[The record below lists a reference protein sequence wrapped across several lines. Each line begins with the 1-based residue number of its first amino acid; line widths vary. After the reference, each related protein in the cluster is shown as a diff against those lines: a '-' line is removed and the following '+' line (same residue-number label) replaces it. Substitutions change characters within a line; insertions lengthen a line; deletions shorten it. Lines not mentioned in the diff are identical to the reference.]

1 MEMGAIV
8 QGHGNEPAAA
18 AGLRG
23 RDLVSS
29 ADLTRD
35 EYEVVFDRAVAL
47 KTEFRSGRR
56 HAQKLLADRSVAL
69 IFEKQSLR
77 TRVTF
82 EAGIDQLGGHALYL
96 AEGIGLGV
104 RESVSDIAHNLER
117 WVDAIVARTFD
128 HSVVTELAAE
138 AGIPVVNA
146 LTDDE
151 HPCQALAD
159 LLALREHFGRLD
171 GLVMTFVGDG
181 NNVYNSLALAG
192 AILGME
198 IRLAHPEG
206 YGPRSAVRAYAERL
220 AAVGHGRIVVGQ
232 DPRELVRGADAVYT
246 DVWVSMGQEDQSHA
260 RLAAFRGYQVNDELL
275 DLAGPRVVAMHCL
288 PAHRGQEITDDVLDG
303 PRSLALEQA
312 ENRLHVQK
320 AFLAETLAR

>member
-1 MEMGAIV
+1 MGI
-8 QGHGNEPAAA
+8 QESFQSGLGQSAAA
-18 AGLRG
+18 DLRG

-35 EYEVVFDRAVAL
+35 EYELVFERAVAL
-47 KTEFRSGRR
+47 KREFRAGRR
-56 HAQKLLADRSVAL
+56 HAEKLLADRTVAL
-69 IFEKQSLR
+69 IFENQSLR

-82 EAGIDQLGGHALYL
+82 EAGIAQLGGHALYL

-104 RESVSDIAHNLER
+104 RESVADIAHNLER
-117 WVDAIVARTFD
+117 WIDGVVVRTFD

-138 AGIPVVNA
+138 AKIPVVNA

-159 LLALREHFGRLD
+159 LLTLREHFGRLD
-171 GLVMTFVGDG
+171 GLILTFVGDG
-181 NNVYNSLALAG
+181 NNVFNSLALAG
-192 AILGME
+192 AILGLE
-198 IRLAHPEG
+198 VRLAHPSG
-206 YGPRSAVRAYAERL
+206 YGPRPQIMAL
-220 AAVGHGRIVVGQ
+220 AHELAGSGHGGIVAGH

-246 DVWVSMGQEDQSHA
+246 DVWISMGQEEQSHA
-260 RLAAFRGYQVNDELL
+260 RLAAFAGYQVDSALL
-275 DLAGPRVVAMHCL
+275 DLAGPRAVAMHCL
-288 PAHRGQEITDDVLDG
+288 PAHRGQEITGEVLDG

-320 AFLAETLAR
+320 AFLVESLARA

>member
-1 MEMGAIV
+1 METAGFV
-8 QGHGNEPAAA
+8 QAQGGERAHWD
-18 AGLRG
+18 GLRG

-35 EYEVVFDRAVAL
+35 EYEVVFERAIAL
-47 KTEFRSGRR
+47 KREFRAGRR
-56 HAQKLLADRSVAL
+56 HAHKLLADRSVAL

-82 EAGIDQLGGHALYL
+82 EAGIDQLGGHPLYL

-104 RESVSDIAHNLER
+104 RESVADIAHNLER
-117 WVDAIVARTFD
+117 WIDAIVARTFD

-146 LTDDE
+146 LTNDE

-159 LLALREHFGRLD
+159 LLALREHFGHLD
-171 GLVMTFVGDG
+171 GLVLTFVGDG
-181 NNVYNSLALAG
+181 NNVFTSLALAG

-198 IRLAHPEG
+198 IRLAHPDG
-206 YGPRSAVRAYAERL
+206 YGPGPHSRALAEQLAVL
-220 AAVGHGRIVVGQ
+220 GHGRIVIGN
-232 DPRELVRGADAVYT
+232 DPRALVRGADALYT
-246 DVWVSMGQEDQSHA
+246 DVWVSMGQEEQAHA
-260 RLAAFRGYQVNDELL
+260 RLAAFRDYQVNGELL
-275 DLAGPRVVAMHCL
+275 NLAAPHAVAMHCL
-288 PAHRGQEITDDVLDG
+288 PAHRGQEITDEVLDG

-320 AFLAETLAR
+320 AFLVETLAR

>member
-1 MEMGAIV
+1 MDIGDV
-8 QGHGNEPAAA
+8 GRKDVLPSTGS
-18 AGLRG
+18 LRG
-23 RDLVSS
+23 RDLLSS
-29 ADLTRD
+29 ADLSRD
-35 EYEVVFDRAVAL
+35 EYEVVFERAITL
-47 KTEFRSGRR
+47 KREFRADRR
-56 HAQKLLADRSVAL
+56 HAAKLLADRSIAL

-82 EAGIDQLGGHALYL
+82 EAGINQLGGHPLYL
-96 AEGIGLGV
+96 AEGIGLGI
-104 RESVSDIAHNLER
+104 RESVSDIARNLER
-117 WVDAIVARTFD
+117 WIDCIVARTYD
-128 HSVVTELAAE
+128 DSVVTELAAV

-181 NNVYNSLALAG
+181 NNVFNSLALAG
-192 AILGME
+192 ATLGME
-198 IRLAHPEG
+198 IRLAHPDG
-206 YGPRSAVRAYAERL
+206 YGPKPHVRALAERL
-220 AAVGHGRIVVGQ
+220 AEAGDGRVVVGE

-246 DVWVSMGQEDQSHA
+246 DVWVSMGQEEQAHA

-275 DLAGPRVVAMHCL
+275 DLAGPNTVAMHCL
-288 PAHRGQEITDDVLDG
+288 PAHRGQEITDEVLDG

-320 AFLAETLAR
+320 AFLVETLAR

>member
-1 MEMGAIV
+1 
-8 QGHGNEPAAA
+8 
-18 AGLRG
+18 LRG
-23 RDLVSS
+23 RDLISA

-35 EYEVVFDRAVAL
+35 EYELVFERAAQL
-47 KTEFRSGRR
+47 KREFRESRR
-56 HAQKLLADRSVAL
+56 HAEQPLAGRSVAL

-82 EAGIDQLGGHALYL
+82 EAGVYQLGGHGLHL

-104 RESVSDIAHNLER
+104 RESVADVAHNLER

-128 HSVVTELAAE
+128 HSVVTSLAAE

-159 LLALREHFGRLD
+159 MLTLREHFGRLE
-171 GLVMTFVGDG
+171 GLVLTFVGDG
-181 NNVYNSLALAG
+181 NNVYHSLALAG

-198 IRLAHPEG
+198 IRLVHPPG
-206 YGPRSAVRAYAERL
+206 YGPHPHVLTL
-220 AAVGHGRIVVGQ
+220 ARELAGRGKGGIVVGH
-232 DPRELVRGADAVYT
+232 DPLEVVRGSDAVYT
-246 DVWVSMGQEDQSHA
+246 DVWVSMGQEAQSHA
-260 RLAAFRGYQVNDELL
+260 RLGAFVGYQVNDELMAA
-275 DLAGPRVVAMHCL
+275 AGPKAVAMHCL
-288 PAHRGQEITDDVLDG
+288 PAHRGQEISASVLDG

-320 AFLAETLAR
+320 AFLAETLKRT

>member
-1 MEMGAIV
+1 MGTGAKV
-8 QGHGNEPAAA
+8 QFQAGEQLPS

-35 EYEVVFDRAVAL
+35 EYEVVFERAIAL
-47 KTEFRSGRR
+47 KREFRAGRR

-69 IFEKQSLR
+69 IFEKPSLR

-82 EAGIDQLGGHALYL
+82 EAGIHQLGGHPIHL

-117 WVDAIVARTFD
+117 WIDAIVARTFD
-128 HSVVTELAAE
+128 HSIITELAAE
-138 AGIPVVNA
+138 AGIPVINA
-146 LTDDE
+146 LTDEE

-159 LLALREHFGRLD
+159 LLALREHFGRLE
-171 GLVMTFVGDG
+171 GLVIAFVGDG
-181 NNVYNSLALAG
+181 NNVFNSLALAG

-198 IRLAHPEG
+198 IRLAHPDG
-206 YGPRSAVRAYAERL
+206 YGPRPQTRALAEQL
-220 AAVGHGRIVVGQ
+220 AAIGHGRIVVGH
-232 DPRELVRGADAVYT
+232 DPRELVQDADAVYT
-246 DVWVSMGQEDQSHA
+246 DVWVSMGQEEQAHA
-260 RLAAFRGYQVNDELL
+260 RLAAFRDYRVNDELL
-275 DLAGPRVVAMHCL
+275 DLAGPHAVAMHCL
-288 PAHRGQEITDDVLDG
+288 PAHRGQEITDEVLDG

-320 AFLAETLAR
+320 AFLVETLAR